1 MVFAEN
7 QNFVYML
14 NASYTQIYTNTA
26 NFLNRHVLKK
36 TGFSV
41 SFDGVQTVLPSTAFS
56 GSRPAV
62 IFAYSNAGVA
72 ESVSPMKLFGMQ
84 ISEGSVLNRDFVP
97 CADPDGQVGLYD
109 LIGDRFYGNAGSG
122 DFLPGPEKE
131 PEMIPNPQDPCRWYD
146 NDAPTALQMAR
157 YLSNVSAL
165 RSAIALPEGTPV
177 VPRTIADLT
186 YRTAN
191 DIERILEI
199 VDKMLSSSL
208 ALVFCAGDLY
218 CGEV

>member
-72 ESVSPMKLFGMQ
+72 ESVSPMKLIWNANLRGICAESGFCSVCRSGW
-84 ISEGSVLNRDFVP
+84 SSGSVRSNWRSFLR
-97 CADPDGQVGLYD
+97 
-109 LIGDRFYGNAGSG
+109 NAGRG
-122 DFLPGPEKE
+122 FY
-131 PEMIPNPQDPCRWYD
+131 Q
-146 NDAPTALQMAR
+146 ALK
-157 YLSNVSAL
+157 
-165 RSAIALPEGTPV
+165 RS
-177 VPRTIADLT
+177 R
-186 YRTAN
+186 R
-191 DIERILEI
+191 
-199 VDKMLSSSL
+199 
-208 ALVFCAGDLY
+208 
-218 CGEV
+218 